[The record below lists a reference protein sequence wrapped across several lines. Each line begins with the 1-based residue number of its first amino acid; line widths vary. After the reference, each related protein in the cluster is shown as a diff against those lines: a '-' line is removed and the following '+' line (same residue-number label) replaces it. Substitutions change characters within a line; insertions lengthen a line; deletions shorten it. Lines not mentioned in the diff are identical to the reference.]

1 MAKELYY
8 LFVSIRPKQWLK
20 NVSLF
25 GALVFSGRLF
35 INEDFS
41 KTVLAAILFSFLAS
55 AIYLLNDIID
65 IERDRQ
71 HPFKKQRP
79 IASGKLSLPL
89 AFIVALILIFVSLSS
104 AHFISSFFFLTC
116 LSYLVLQIFYSLY
129 LKSMVIIDVLAIAA
143 GFILRVA
150 AGAFVIN
157 VHLSGWFYLCLISL
171 SLFLSVG
178 KRRSELTILADQ
190 AANHRR
196 TLSLYTNN
204 LLDNYLAMFGAS
216 SFLSWALFTFFA
228 PPPPVGQAFP
238 FLAELPLALA
248 GVNKWLMITIP
259 VVIYGIMRYL
269 KIIYEGAKAES
280 PENVLLAD
288 KPLLASTLIWGLM
301 VIFIIYGVT
310 V

>member
-1 MAKELYY
+1 MVKEFYY
-8 LFVSIRPKQWLK
+8 LFLSIRPKQWLK

-25 GALVFSGRLF
+25 AALVFSGRLF
-35 INEDFS
+35 ISDDFS
-41 KTVLAAILFSFLAS
+41 KTFFAAILFSLLAS

-71 HPFKKQRP
+71 HPFKRQRP
-79 IASGKLSLPL
+79 IASGKLSLPS
-89 AFIVALILIFVSLSS
+89 AFIVALALIFLSLLGSR
-104 AHFISSFFFLTC
+104 FLSSFFFLTC
-116 LSYLVLQIFYSLY
+116 LAYLVLQIFYSLY
-129 LKSMVIIDVLAIAA
+129 LKSIVIIDVLVIAA

-178 KRRSELTILADQ
+178 KRRSELTILADE
-190 AANHRR
+190 AARHRR

-204 LLDNYLAMFGAS
+204 LLDNYLAMFGS
-216 SFLSWALFTFFA
+216 SAFLSWALFTFFA
-228 PPPPVGQAFP
+228 PPPPVSQAFP
-238 FLAELPLALA
+238 FLAQLPLALA
-248 GVNKWLMITIP
+248 GVNKWLMVTIP

-288 KPLLASTLIWGLM
+288 KPLLASILIWSLM
-301 VIFIIYGVT
+301 VIFVIYGVT